1 MSNYKPYP
9 AYKDSEGEWLGKV
22 PEHWKVIPL
31 KYNLKLV
38 GDKASSR
45 EFAIALENIE
55 SWTGKFIQTNSDFEG
70 DGIAF
75 KIGDILFGKLRPYL
89 AKVYLADSKGEAVGD
104 FFVIR
109 PTKKIYPRFAQYQI
123 LSEEFIKNIDGSTY
137 GAKMPRVNWEFF
149 GDMPFSTPDFDEQ
162 RIIATF
168 LDCETARIDALTSKK
183 SRFIELLREK
193 RQVLITQA
201 ITRGLDPT
209 VKMKDSGVE
218 WLGEVP
224 EHWEVKP
231 LKHIARIVRGASPR
245 PAGDPKYF
253 ASENIDR
260 ENTPWLTVAEIT
272 KDNNMYLEI
281 TSEYLTKQ
289 GTLQSQRF
297 YLGTL
302 VFTNSGAT
310 LGVPKILSID
320 CCAND
325 GILAF
330 LALSEKVNIKFLYY
344 FLLTT
349 TVRLRREMQK
359 GGQPNLNTE
368 IVKSIHFPKAPIAEQ
383 SVIVDFLDRQTTR
396 IDSLISKTQHS
407 INFLKERRAALITA
421 AVTGQIDVRYNSPM
435 NTPP

>member
-38 GDKASSR
+38 GDRASSR

-75 KIGDILFGKLRPYL
+75 KNGDILFGKLRPYL

-193 RQVLITQA
+193 RQALITQA
-201 ITRGLDPT
+201 VTRGLNPT
-209 VKMKDSGVE
+209 VNMKDSGVE

-224 EHWEVKP
+224 EHWDVKEIKYFTEVLRGKFTHRP
-231 LKHIARIVRGASPR
+231 RNDPAFYGGEYPFIQTGDITGTSRYITEFKQTLNYRGAAVSKEF
-245 PAGDPKYF
+245 PA
-253 ASENIDR
+253 
-260 ENTPWLTVAEIT
+260 
-272 KDNNMYLEI
+272 
-281 TSEYLTKQ
+281 
-289 GTLQSQRF
+289 
-297 YLGTL
+297 GTL
-302 VFTNSGAT
+302 VMAIAANIGDVAVLNFSAYFPDSVVGLVPNKKTDLMFLFYLMRSMKHIMLMAAT
-310 LGVPKILSID
+310 ISTQL
-320 CCAND
+320 
-325 GILAF
+325 
-330 LALSEKVNIKFLYY
+330 
-344 FLLTT
+344 
-349 TVRLRREMQK
+349 
-359 GGQPNLNTE
+359 NLNMDQIVSLIAAQPPIE
-368 IVKSIHFPKAPIAEQ
+368 EQLHIVK
-383 SVIVDFLDRQTTR
+383 FLDRETTR

-407 INFLKERRAALITA
+407 INLLKERRAALITA
-421 AVTGQIDVRYNSPM
+421 AVTGQIDVR
-435 NTPP
+435 NTA

>member
-38 GDKASSR
+38 GDRASSR

-75 KIGDILFGKLRPYL
+75 KNGDILFGKLRPYL

-137 GAKMPRVNWEFF
+137 GAMMPRVNWEFF

-193 RQVLITQA
+193 RQALITQA
-201 ITRGLDPT
+201 VTRGLNPT
-209 VKMKDSGVE
+209 VNMKDSGVE

-224 EHWEVKP
+224 EHWDVKEIKYFTEVLRGKFTHRP
-231 LKHIARIVRGASPR
+231 RNDPAFYGGEYPFIQTGDITGTSRYITEFKQTLNYRGAAVSKEF
-245 PAGDPKYF
+245 PA
-253 ASENIDR
+253 
-260 ENTPWLTVAEIT
+260 
-272 KDNNMYLEI
+272 
-281 TSEYLTKQ
+281 
-289 GTLQSQRF
+289 
-297 YLGTL
+297 GTL
-302 VFTNSGAT
+302 VMAIAANIGDVAVLNFSAYFPDSVVGLVPNKKTDLMFLFYLMRSMKHIMLMAAT
-310 LGVPKILSID
+310 ISTQL
-320 CCAND
+320 
-325 GILAF
+325 
-330 LALSEKVNIKFLYY
+330 
-344 FLLTT
+344 
-349 TVRLRREMQK
+349 
-359 GGQPNLNTE
+359 NLNMDQIVSLIAAQPPIE
-368 IVKSIHFPKAPIAEQ
+368 EQLHIVK
-383 SVIVDFLDRQTTR
+383 FLDRETTR

-407 INFLKERRAALITA
+407 INLLKERRAALITA
-421 AVTGQIDVRYNSPM
+421 AVTGQIDVR
-435 NTPP
+435 NTA